1 MTLALLVGGLLSY
14 TFVKN
19 GYFPVAK
26 IGGKFIS
33 YNTVKENMDV
43 SKRIYSNGLAGS
55 SPEMELIFKRGN
67 ESLLFRSVFE
77 SIITNEIVKSEITD
91 ELLAKA
97 DKEIKSSFDEK
108 STASIAS
115 LVKQVYGWDISKFTE
130 RILEPQ
136 AILDVLTKEKG
147 TEFNKWLDS
156 SKKKADVSIWFVP
169 FEWKDGK
176 LINRN

>member
-14 TFVKN
+14 TFIKN

-33 YNTVKENMDV
+33 YNTVKENVDV

-55 SPEMELIFKRGN
+55 SPEMDLIFKRGN
-67 ESLLFRSVFE
+67 ESLLFRNVFE
-77 SIITNEIVKSEITD
+77 SIITNEIIKSTATD
-91 ELLAKA
+91 DLLAKA
-97 DKEIKSSFDEK
+97 KKEIKSSFDDK
-108 STASIAS
+108 SVASIAS
-115 LVKQVYGWDISKFTE
+115 LVQQVYGWDVSKFTE

-147 TEFNKWLDS
+147 ESFNDWLDS

-169 FEWKDGK
+169 FEWKDGRLESRK
-176 LINRN
+176 